1 MPDTNPGQAGYAEL
15 FGQVTRNATHEI
27 KNELA
32 VINEQSRL
40 ISEMLELGAKG
51 REPDPDRLYQ
61 LIGRVIER
69 VGRADQAV
77 KRLNAFAHSA
87 EETGPICDAVKGVT
101 LICGIFARQAA
112 LHNVTLELALP
123 ETLSVGLPTLD
134 FERLLWR
141 CLATVVE
148 AAVGGSVL
156 RLGLESGGEGAVLR
170 LDAELEREMT
180 PLPGQL
186 LEEMGVS
193 LRGGGG
199 VLELELPPARA
210 TGG

>member
-1 MPDTNPGQAGYAEL
+1 MPDTNGGQAGYAEL

-40 ISEMLELGAKG
+40 ISEMLEMGAKG

-77 KRLNAFAHSA
+77 KRLNSFAHSA
-87 EETGPICDAVKGVT
+87 EETGPVCDAVKGVT
-101 LICGIFARQAA
+101 LICGMFARQAA
-112 LHNVTLELALP
+112 LHNVTLELELP
-123 ETLSVGLPTLD
+123 EALSVGLPTLD

-141 CLATVVE
+141 CLATVVK

-156 RLGLESGGEGAVLR
+156 RLVLESGGESVVLR
-170 LDAELEREMT
+170 LVGEMERAPDALPSQFLKELGVRPRE
-180 PLPGQL
+180 
-186 LEEMGVS
+186 
-193 LRGGGG
+193 GGAA
-199 VLELELPPARA
+199 LELELPPARA

>member
-1 MPDTNPGQAGYAEL
+1 MPDTNGGQAGYAEL

-40 ISEMLELGAKG
+40 ISEMLEMGAKG

-87 EETGPICDAVKGVT
+87 EETGPVCDAVKGVT
-101 LICGIFARQAA
+101 LICGMFARQAA
-112 LHNVTLELALP
+112 LHNVTLELELP
-123 ETLSVGLPTLD
+123 EALSVGLPTLD

-141 CLATVVE
+141 CLATVVK

-156 RLGLESGGEGAVLR
+156 RLVLESGGESVVLR
-170 LDAELEREMT
+170 LVGEMERAPDALPSQFLKELGVRPRE
-180 PLPGQL
+180 
-186 LEEMGVS
+186 
-193 LRGGGG
+193 GGAA
-199 VLELELPPARA
+199 LELELPPARA